1 MGEQIEKLSSLLERT
16 VEQIE
21 LKMDKLD
28 HNFTFI
34 YEKMSNIEYDNA
46 SFKDKLSSFMNIRPI
61 ERKASPSKKTQGDG
75 LLNILGQFSS
85 ANSALS

>member
-34 YEKMSNIEYDNA
+34 Y
-46 SFKDKLSSFMNIRPI
+46 
-61 ERKASPSKKTQGDG
+61 
-75 LLNILGQFSS
+75 
-85 ANSALS
+85 